1 MKISLPV
8 MSSIRAQIILGGL
21 LPLILV
27 ASILGVVVGGFGIQ
41 DKEESIHSQTRLIV
55 ENLSQMTEYYL
66 FSGDQEV
73 LAKLLDSA
81 VESRWV
87 DSVAV
92 VDAERRVLSHKG
104 KQVPQKA
111 VLGFIDAWEK
121 AGSVAYVLDSQLL
134 KSESFRFEGNVK
146 FLVRS
151 IGGKEFDISGDLYG
165 QGNLPASEALGWVV
179 LLIDTK
185 ELDLA
190 TGQVV
195 TRSMWVMLLGVV
207 FSLLVSL
214 YLSNRFS
221 RPINAVTE
229 TIDRLAHGDM
239 SARVRPTGKGEIVRL
254 ASNVNIMAETIEL
267 SHQQLHERIAH
278 ATSSLQKKV
287 SELEQRNKELDAAR
301 TKASEAEKVK
311 ADFLANMS
319 HEIRTPVNAIY
330 GFSQRILR
338 PGSASETK
346 EYVEMMSRA
355 AKLLIHLIDG
365 ILGFSKAE
373 SGAIRLNES
382 IFDIRL
388 CLENIA
394 TIFSTEAQEKGLE
407 LVALIDSD
415 VPEFIRGDE
424 LRIEQVLANL
434 LANAIKFTHE
444 GHVLLRAS
452 VDRSDNSLKISVSDT
467 GIGIPSDEIDNLFK
481 AFEQNDSTYTRNFG
495 GVGLGLSICQH
506 ITGLMGGSVEVESE
520 PGKGSEFSFRLP
532 INTQLKAERP
542 VDEPLLK
549 LNVLIFEPHPMARH
563 SLRNML
569 VMQGITVYTAQ
580 SAKNACQVLS
590 NDLPGT
596 RRIDVVIVGLSPR
609 SDMDSVNLENIQEV
623 RRCFS
628 GPVLLMATSRHSESD
643 LLINI
648 DGRVK
653 VLVKPARTESVMT
666 RLAELSD
673 TSASPAASSSP
684 SDSSQAFLQSR
695 TVLVAEDNEF
705 NRRLIESWLLDWGAN
720 VVLARDGHEAV
731 ARAVEHKVD
740 LVLLDL
746 HMPNLDG
753 LSALKQLRNLDD
765 IGLSS
770 VPVVIVT
777 ADVFGA
783 QDCLRESGPGVQ
795 LVHKPI
801 NSELLA
807 NTIANM
813 LGMAE
818 PVVVNEQGA
827 ISTAAIPERLRP
839 KLENEL
845 RDLGDALSSAL
856 MREAPADIRNLLH
869 QIHGV
874 AGYFQ
879 LEALVQAVDSSRKAL
894 RHKRTPTS
902 RKEVEQ
908 LLALLADPYAQTRE
922 EVDE

>member
-1 MKISLPV
+1 
-8 MSSIRAQIILGGL
+8 
-21 LPLILV
+21 
-27 ASILGVVVGGFGIQ
+27 
-41 DKEESIHSQTRLIV
+41 
-55 ENLSQMTEYYL
+55 
-66 FSGDQEV
+66 
-73 LAKLLDSA
+73 
-81 VESRWV
+81 
-87 DSVAV
+87 
-92 VDAERRVLSHKG
+92 
-104 KQVPQKA
+104 
-111 VLGFIDAWEK
+111 
-121 AGSVAYVLDSQLL
+121 
-134 KSESFRFEGNVK
+134 
-146 FLVRS
+146 
-151 IGGKEFDISGDLYG
+151 
-165 QGNLPASEALGWVV
+165 
-179 LLIDTK
+179 
-185 ELDLA
+185 
-190 TGQVV
+190 
-195 TRSMWVMLLGVV
+195 
-207 FSLLVSL
+207 
-214 YLSNRFS
+214 
-221 RPINAVTE
+221 
-229 TIDRLAHGDM
+229 
-239 SARVRPTGKGEIVRL
+239 
-254 ASNVNIMAETIEL
+254 
-267 SHQQLHERIAH
+267 
-278 ATSSLQKKV
+278 
-287 SELEQRNKELDAAR
+287 
-301 TKASEAEKVK
+301 
-311 ADFLANMS
+311 
-319 HEIRTPVNAIY
+319 
-330 GFSQRILR
+330 
-338 PGSASETK
+338 
-346 EYVEMMSRA
+346 MMSRA

-373 SGAIRLNES
+373 SGSIRLSES
-382 IFDIRL
+382 VFDIRL
-388 CLENIA
+388 SLENIA

-648 DGRVK
+648 DGRVE

-765 IGLSS
+765 AGLSS

-818 PVVVNEQGA
+818 PVVVHEQGA

-839 KLENEL
+839 KLEKEL

-894 RHKRTPTS
+894 RQKRTPTS